1 MVRALSLRVHQR
13 SRPPSCVTAAYV
25 APLTALTL
33 GALIGSR
40 VVVSALRDERM
51 PAVVPLQNPDRRIVV
66 DAAFGGAREPRP
78 RQGSPGRPSTPAY
91 KAMLP
96 TTGTAQRW
104 EGHMTMT
111 TEQQERAMK
120 VLDAEYRLLASAL
133 AAAGSA
139 MLVRTSI
146 FLGVLSAAGVALGF
160 VARDGIGRAE
170 FIILALLVLPHVFF
184 LGVVTFVRLVH
195 GQRESVV
202 CITGLNRIRH
212 FFQDTAPETRPYF
225 VLPAF
230 DDEAAIYRSMG
241 SGMNRRP
248 PRAQTVFLIAQTPG
262 VVGVVAAV
270 VAATFAAIAA
280 TPLGPVGPWLS
291 APVAFVLTL
300 VILLLF
306 WQRSMSELV
315 ASIRSIY
322 PTPAEQIEAPF

>member
-1 MVRALSLRVHQR
+1 
-13 SRPPSCVTAAYV
+13 
-25 APLTALTL
+25 
-33 GALIGSR
+33 
-40 VVVSALRDERM
+40 
-51 PAVVPLQNPDRRIVV
+51 
-66 DAAFGGAREPRP
+66 
-78 RQGSPGRPSTPAY
+78 
-91 KAMLP
+91 
-96 TTGTAQRW
+96 
-104 EGHMTMT
+104 MTMT

-120 VLDAEYRLLASAL
+120 VLDAEYRLLTSAL

-212 FFQDTAPETRPYF
+212 FFQDIAPETRPFF

-248 PRAQTVFLIAQTPG
+248 PRAQTVFLVAQTPG

-300 VILLLF
+300 VVLFLF

-315 ASIRSIY
+315 ASIRPIH
-322 PTPAEQIEAPF
+322 PTPADQIEAPF